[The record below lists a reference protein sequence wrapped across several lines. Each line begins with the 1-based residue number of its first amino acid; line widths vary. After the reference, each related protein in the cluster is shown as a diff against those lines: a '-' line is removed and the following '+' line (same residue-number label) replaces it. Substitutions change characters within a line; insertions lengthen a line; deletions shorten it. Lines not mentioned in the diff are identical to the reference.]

1 MTRVSWAL
9 LIPSSA
15 QASCAQQ
22 TASSLD
28 DCGGHL
34 ALVGEVPLSADELAF
49 FTGETAAAGQRL
61 PQDRALR
68 DLVWQEAERQRLGL
82 PGGPDLRKSRHAA
95 IRAYRHERVAGQRE
109 PLAMDVLPAGASVTP
124 CGERVI
130 LGAQSSR

>member
-1 MTRVSWAL
+1 MTRPCWAL
-9 LIPSSA
+9 LILSGV
-15 QASCAQQ
+15 QVSCAQQ

-28 DCGGHL
+28 DCGGQL
-34 ALVGEVPLSADELAF
+34 ALVGEVQLSADELTF
-49 FTGETAAAGQRL
+49 FAGETAAAGQRL

-95 IRAYRHERVAGQRE
+95 IRAYRQERVTGQRE
-109 PLAMDVLPAGASVTP
+109 PLAMDVLPAGASLTP

-130 LGAQSSR
+130 QGAQTSR